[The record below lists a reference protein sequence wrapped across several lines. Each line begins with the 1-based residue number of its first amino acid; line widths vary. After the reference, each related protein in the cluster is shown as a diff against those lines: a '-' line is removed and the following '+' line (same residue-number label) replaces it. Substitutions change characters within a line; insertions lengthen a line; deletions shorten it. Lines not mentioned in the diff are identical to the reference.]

1 MENNDKCHRY
11 ALEWFVREQDKFYW
25 EMTKGMVKSIMKKTA
40 ILAVIS
46 TAVSVMA
53 AVISYSVLLRK
64 FR

>member
-1 MENNDKCHRY
+1 MENNDKYHRY

-25 EMTKGMVKSIMKKTA
+25 EMTKGMVKSTLKKIA